1 MSESP
6 ERQALLTGSWSAKIL
21 EAGTHYISPYMQI
34 MINFTTQEG
43 INFMGLTHVT
53 NYSKDKHCYNFPS
66 HLEHNGIFLNLYKYY
81 QS

>member
-1 MSESP
+1 
-6 ERQALLTGSWSAKIL
+6 
-21 EAGTHYISPYMQI
+21 MQI